1 MKVTTNTLQKMTQ
14 EGERITMLTCTDASF
29 AVLLDA
35 AGVDIFLVGD
45 SLGMVIQGHDSTLP
59 VTLDDMVY
67 HTRCVARRT
76 QRALVLGDM
85 PFGSYQQSPQ
95 QAFDSAARL
104 MSAGAHMVKLEGGE
118 VMAETIAFLVS
129 RGIPVCGHIGLTPQS
144 VHALGGYRIQ
154 GKTEDAAQALIRA
167 GRALQQAGAG
177 MMVVELVPAPV
188 GKQLAEA
195 LEIPVIGIGAGPHCD
210 GQILNLYDM
219 LDIYPGKKPRFVKN
233 FMEGAGS
240 IQSAVG
246 NFVRE
251 VKAGTFPGPEH
262 SF

>member
-1 MKVTTNTLQKMTQ
+1 MKVTIGTLQKMTQ

-29 AVLLDA
+29 AALLDA

-45 SLGMVIQGHDSTLP
+45 SLGMVIQGHESTLP
-59 VTLDDMVY
+59 VRLDDMVY
-67 HTRCVARRT
+67 HTGCVARRT

-95 QAFDSAARL
+95 QAFENAARL
-104 MSAGAHMVKLEGGE
+104 MSAGAHMLKLEGGE
-118 VMAETIAFLVS
+118 VMAETVAFLAS

-144 VHALGGYRIQ
+144 VHALGGYKIQ

-188 GKQLAEA
+188 GKELAEA

-240 IQSAVG
+240 IQAAVG